1 MAEAK
6 KVHLG
11 VDKHRATGRERQRAI
26 PGRRLAD
33 CGFVTLRA
41 AQRRPVS
48 CNISA
53 SRRGSV
59 SRPAL
64 GMASGLP

>member
-33 CGFVTLRA
+33 CAFVTLRA
-41 AQRRPVS
+41 ARRAVS

-53 SRRGSV
+53 GRRGSV
-59 SRPAL
+59 FRPAL